1 MSQSLSLFQT
11 LSELWARG
19 QEPCEPISLSFER
32 ALSCEQDVNSLVS
45 HASLPLERVLSC
57 EQEPWEPL
65 LSRVWALSW
74 EIGSQDP
81 GTLYATLPSINEC
94 FQFSLKLWL
103 IPFVTPDQMQCGLA
117 YALIGHDKY
126 LVVWSYISLLLPI
139 LPRTEHIVLGWLCV
153 PPVFPSM
160 HPLTHF
166 AIQAWGAEKMRCQNI
181 IISSSSLQGGGYY
194 PPRLSEEN
202 IRICRTNGHSQVSS
216 ENQNQ

>member
-1 MSQSLSLFQT
+1 MKDAKTVFKGA
-11 LSELWARG
+11 LWAH
-19 QEPCEPISLSFER
+19 ISLK
-32 ALSCEQDVNSLVS
+32 LT
-45 HASLPLERVLSC
+45 LSC
-57 EQEPWEPL
+57 EQEAKSL
-65 LSRVWALSW
+65 VSQSLSRVWALSW

-81 GTLYATLPSINEC
+81 GTLYATLPFINEC

-126 LVVWSYISLLLPI
+126 LVVWSYISLPLPI

-166 AIQAWGAEKMRCQNI
+166 AIQAWGGGKMRCQNI
-181 IISSSSLQGGGYY
+181 IICLFLLLHPRRILSSKVVWRKYQNMPLKC
-194 PPRLSEEN
+194 PHEVCSEDETH
-202 IRICRTNGHSQVSS
+202 ISPKL
-216 ENQNQ
+216 

>member
-32 ALSCEQDVNSLVS
+32 A
-45 HASLPLERVLSC
+45 LSC

-126 LVVWSYISLLLPI
+126 LVVWSYISLPLPI

-166 AIQAWGAEKMRCQNI
+166 AIQAWGGGKMRCQNI
-181 IISSSSLQGGGYY
+181 IICLFLLLHPRRILSSKVVWRKYQNMPLKC
-194 PPRLSEEN
+194 PHEVCSEDETH
-202 IRICRTNGHSQVSS
+202 ISPKL
-216 ENQNQ
+216 